1 MKNRSKYLFKNTAV
15 FAIGNIGT
23 KLIAFFLV
31 PLYTNVLSTDDFGTA
46 DLIYTIGTILVPL
59 LTLNVS
65 EAIMRFALDKNAN
78 RKRIMNIGITLLVM
92 ATVIGLLIVPIAKT
106 ISEMTD
112 YVWYI
117 YLYTITLAYS
127 QTLLYYL
134 RGKEELM
141 KYSIGN
147 IIHSLAIAVLNLV
160 FLLIFKMGLKGYF
173 TAYIAANAITAVYA
187 FCVGNVKEVLCDF
200 KWDNRLC
207 KNMLKYSVV
216 LIPNSF
222 MWWVMNSSDRVMLT
236 SMMGSSANGIFAISY
251 KIPTLLITLTSIF
264 NQAWCYSAIREDDSE
279 DKNKYY
285 NEVFGKLAA
294 FVLLTAAAMIL
305 IMKPFMSV
313 YVSDDY
319 YIAWRYTPYLIFGF
333 VFLTMGTFL
342 SSTYTVNKDSKGFLY
357 SGVCGAVLNII
368 LNWILIKKIGISGAA
383 VATMAGYIAVFAYRV
398 KDIKKYVKIKY
409 LRKEIILSLII
420 IAVMGATMFADG
432 IVGQLLLAAEF
443 ALLLFVQRKTIKAF
457 WTVLFNTLKHIKK

>member
-1 MKNRSKYLFKNTAV
+1 MKSRSKYLFKNTAV
-15 FAIGNIGT
+15 FAIGSIGT

-31 PLYTNVLSTDDFGTA
+31 PLYTKVLSTDDFGTA
-46 DLIYTIGTILVPL
+46 DLIYTIVTILVPL

-78 RKRIMNIGITLLVM
+78 HKRIMNIGVTLLVL
-92 ATVIGLLIVPIAKT
+92 ATVVGILIVPIAKT

-112 YVWYI
+112 YVWYM

-147 IIHSLAIAVLNLV
+147 IIHSLAIALLNIV
-160 FLLIFKMGLKGYF
+160 FLLAFKMGLKGYF
-173 TAYIAANAITAVYA
+173 TAYIAANTITAIYA
-187 FCVGNVKEVLCDF
+187 FCVGNVKEVLFDF

-207 KNMLKYSVV
+207 KNMLKYSIV

-236 SMMGSSANGIFAISY
+236 SMIGPSANGIFAISY
-251 KIPTLLITLTSIF
+251 KIPTLLTTLATIF
-264 NQAWCYSAIREDDSE
+264 NQAWCYSAIKEDESA
-279 DKNKYY
+279 DKDKYY
-285 NEVFGKLAA
+285 NEVFDKLAA

-305 IMKPFMSV
+305 IMKPFMRV
-313 YVSDDY
+313 YVSADY
-319 YIAWRYTPYLIFGF
+319 YVAWKYTPYLILGF

-342 SSTYTVNKDSKGFLY
+342 SSAYTVNKDSKGFLY

-368 LNWILIKKIGISGAA
+368 LNWILIKKIGIAGAA
-383 VATMAGYIAVFAYRV
+383 IATMAGYITVFVYRV
-398 KDIKKYVKIKY
+398 KDTRKYVKIKY
-409 LRKEIILSLII
+409 LTNELVFSVIMVI
-420 IAVMGATMFADG
+420 VMCVTMFIDNLC
-432 IVGQLLLAAEF
+432 GQLLLAGEF
-443 ALLLFVQRKTIKAF
+443 LLLLIVQRKTIKDF
-457 WTVLFNTLKHIKK
+457 LSGILNTLKHIKK